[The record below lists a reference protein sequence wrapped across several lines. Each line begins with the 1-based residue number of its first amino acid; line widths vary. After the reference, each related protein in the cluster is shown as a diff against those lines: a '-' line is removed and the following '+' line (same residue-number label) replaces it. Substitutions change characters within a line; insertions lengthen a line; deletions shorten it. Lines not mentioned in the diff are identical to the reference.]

1 MTTAFLLNGSRLTK
15 GFGILLLSAMPVVE
29 NKGSTLLAAALNMKW
44 YLAYLFTS
52 LGSFLPTPFLLK
64 QGGALI
70 EKLRRY
76 PVAGNTLEKVDAFVE
91 KHPRFFKHHAYFSI
105 LLVISIPFTG
115 IGIWAG
121 CALCNLLGLE
131 KKRSLWMIAV
141 AIIVSGL
148 ITTLTTYGIVIGV
161 RSLTMLF

>member
-1 MTTAFLLNGSRLTK
+1 MTSAFLLNSSRLTK
-15 GFGILLLSAMPVVE
+15 DMGIMLLSAMPMVE

-44 YLAYLFTS
+44 YIAYLFTS

-64 QGGALI
+64 QGGELL

-76 PVAGNTLEKVDAFVE
+76 PGVDKAMDRVDGFVA
-91 KHPRFFKHHAYFSI
+91 KHPRFFQRHAYISI
-105 LLVISIPFTG
+105 LIIISIPFTG

-131 KKRSLWMIAV
+131 KKRSLWTIAL
-141 AIIVSGL
+141 AIVVSGL
-148 ITTLTTYGIVIGV
+148 ITTLTTYGIVVGV
-161 RSLTMLF
+161 RSLRLLF

>member
-1 MTTAFLLNGSRLTK
+1 MTPAFLLNSSRLTK
-15 GFGILLLSAMPVVE
+15 DFGIVVLSAMPMIE

-44 YLAYLFTS
+44 YIAYLCTCV
-52 LGSFLPTPFLLK
+52 GSFLPTPFLLK
-64 QGGALI
+64 QGGDLLS
-70 EKLRRY
+70 KLRRY
-76 PVAGNTLEKVDAFVE
+76 PGAGKALNSVDAFVA
-91 KHPRFFKHHAYFSI
+91 KHPRFFKRHAYFSI
-105 LLVISIPFTG
+105 LVVISIPFTG

-131 KKRSLWMIAV
+131 KKRSLWMITL

-161 RSLTMLF
+161 RSLKLLF